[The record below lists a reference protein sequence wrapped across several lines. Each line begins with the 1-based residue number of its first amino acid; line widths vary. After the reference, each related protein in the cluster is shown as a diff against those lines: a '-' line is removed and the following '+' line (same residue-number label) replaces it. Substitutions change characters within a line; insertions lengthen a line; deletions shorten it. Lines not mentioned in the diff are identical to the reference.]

1 MSRQENQVRDVGSLQ
16 SVELILTDCVK
27 LSRNSQLRKSREFT
41 CRSERWEMPEVQN
54 RMLSA
59 ADTARKNMF
68 EREDTTYNNLR
79 KNSFYG
85 WLDELEQNEDI
96 SVRGGVKLAKE
107 YVAHLEDEIAKL
119 KESNELKKEYLKKA
133 VSRHDK

>member
-1 MSRQENQVRDVGSLQ
+1 
-16 SVELILTDCVK
+16 
-27 LSRNSQLRKSREFT
+27 
-41 CRSERWEMPEVQN
+41 
-54 RMLSA
+54 
-59 ADTARKNMF
+59 MF
-68 EREDTTYNNLR
+68 EREDTTYNDLR
-79 KNSFYG
+79 KNSFYS

-107 YVAHLEDEIAKL
+107 YVTHLEDEIAKL

>member
-1 MSRQENQVRDVGSLQ
+1 
-16 SVELILTDCVK
+16 
-27 LSRNSQLRKSREFT
+27 
-41 CRSERWEMPEVQN
+41 MPEAQS
-54 RMLSA
+54 RILSA
-59 ADTARKNMF
+59 AAPMQGKNMF
-68 EREDTTYNNLR
+68 EREDTTYNDLR
-79 KNSFYG
+79 KNSFYS

-107 YVAHLEDEIAKL
+107 YVAHLEDEISKL